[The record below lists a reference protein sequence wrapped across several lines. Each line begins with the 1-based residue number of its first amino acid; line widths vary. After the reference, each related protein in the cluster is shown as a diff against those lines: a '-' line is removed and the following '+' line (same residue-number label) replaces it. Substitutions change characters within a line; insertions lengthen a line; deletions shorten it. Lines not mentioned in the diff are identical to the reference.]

1 MRSFSSFLRHT
12 ETSVR
17 FGDFYL
23 SVSRELIER
32 SRDALDSLNG
42 HRVHLGG
49 SRGTAPTHIID
60 FRNKIYDGFHSDL
73 KAYKFQQLPLILEAF
88 LPLRLLY
95 SRRQFRPYRKVGS
108 AFHFQQVHVIHYLLA
123 KSSRQNSNLEGQL
136 ARLIQ
141 LW

>member
-1 MRSFSSFLRHT
+1 MRSFSSILRHT

-49 SRGTAPTHIID
+49 SRGTAPTSIIG

-73 KAYKFQQLPLILEAF
+73 KAYIYQQLPLILEAF
-88 LPLRLLY
+88 LPLRSLY
-95 SRRQFRPYRKVGS
+95 SRR
-108 AFHFQQVHVIHYLLA
+108 
-123 KSSRQNSNLEGQL
+123 
-136 ARLIQ
+136 
-141 LW
+141 